1 MYLFLVTLGLHCC
14 ACISLVAAHRLLLA
28 VASFV
33 AEHGLWGS
41 QAVVVGAH
49 GLSSC
54 SSWGLR
60 HRLRSCGA
68 RA

>member
-41 QAVVVGAH
+41 WVSVVVAIERRI
-49 GLSSC
+49 SN
-54 SSWGLR
+54 
-60 HRLRSCGA
+60 CGA
-68 RA
+68 QI